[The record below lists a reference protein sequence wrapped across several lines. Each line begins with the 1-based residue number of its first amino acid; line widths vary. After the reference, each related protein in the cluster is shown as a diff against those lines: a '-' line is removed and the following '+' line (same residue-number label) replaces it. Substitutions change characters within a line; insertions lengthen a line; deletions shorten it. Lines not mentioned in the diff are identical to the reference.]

1 MFFPNFFLDESSLFA
16 HTKRVVL
23 GGPVPFEAFRRTQR
37 WTTGELGVTFGKN
50 GIVGLNAAI
59 CRTLKVDGK
68 HAQFMFDRDRNLVG
82 IKIVSQKTGDTY
94 PLKTD
99 SKGSHASLSGTSF
112 LKNYGLYP
120 EKTIAFTATY
130 DEPSKT
136 IIFDV
141 SELVEKKASRN
152 DVTGSKRQKATH

>member
-1 MFFPNFFLDESSLFA
+1 MSW
-16 HTKRVVL
+16 
-23 GGPVPFEAFRRTQR
+23 EAYRRTQR
-37 WTTGELGVTFGKN
+37 RTTGELGVTFGKN
-50 GIVGLNAAI
+50 GIIGLNAAI

-68 HAQFMFDRDRNLVG
+68 NAQLLFDRDRSLVG
-82 IKIVSQKTGDTY
+82 IKIVPQKTGDTY

-130 DEPSKT
+130 DESTKT

-141 SELVEKKASRN
+141 SELIGKKASGN
-152 DVTGSKRQKATH
+152 DVTGGRKQKASH

>member
-1 MFFPNFFLDESSLFA
+1 
-16 HTKRVVL
+16 V
-23 GGPVPFEAFRRTQR
+23 FETYKRTQR
-37 WTTGELGVTFGKN
+37 RTTGEMGVTFGKN
-50 GIVGLNAAI
+50 GIIGLNSAI
-59 CRTLKVDGK
+59 CRTLKVNGK
-68 HAQFMFDRDRNLVG
+68 NALLQFDRDNSLVG

-130 DEPSKT
+130 EESSKT

-141 SELVEKKASRN
+141 SELVERKASGN
-152 DVTGSKRQKATH
+152 DVTGGRKQKASH